1 MLPQKMT
8 SVGLRWYRSACILLH
23 CFVAGNNKK
32 WEQTIH
38 REGDRWGKTFNCL
51 YHGTDK
57 NPVLLVK
64 YDDLQNDV
72 VHEIKRMLDFLSY
85 PYKGLL
91 ICIYTQRA

>member
-1 MLPQKMT
+1 MHK
-8 SVGLRWYRSACILLH
+8 
-23 CFVAGNNKK
+23 
-32 WEQTIH
+32 
-38 REGDRWGKTFNCL
+38 EGDRWGKTFNCF

-64 YDDLQNDV
+64 YEDLKNDV

-91 ICIYTQRA
+91 ICIHRDHNACRCPQNHVLP